1 MTITMYGIKNC
12 DTVKKARVWIEGK
25 GLTYG
30 FHDYRVD
37 GLDRATLVRWR
48 DALGWEK
55 LLNKSSTTFRELP
68 EADRAQLDAEKA
80 TALMLAQPTM
90 IKRPVLDVDGRLM
103 VGFKADAYEQAF
115 PGAR

>member
-1 MTITMYGIKNC
+1 MAITMYGIKNC
-12 DTVKKARVWIEGK
+12 DTVKKARVWMEGK

-37 GLDRATLVRWR
+37 GLDRATLMRWR

-68 EADRAQLDAEKA
+68 EADRADLDAEKA

-103 VGFKADAYEQAF
+103 VGFKADAYEQALA
-115 PGAR
+115 GAR